1 MKNINNEK
9 KQKKH
14 IIHKIKEKKTYHDK
28 VEIAGQF
35 ECCLPATLHSGLF
48 KKDAFAC

>member
-1 MKNINNEK
+1 MRKLFDKIIKN
-9 KQKKH
+9 
-14 IIHKIKEKKTYHDK
+14 KTYHDK